1 MTRIMEENSHLL
13 EKLEHILEV
22 GLNSET
28 VSYEDAIPYYPP
40 EFHGFEVDR
49 TEACF
54 RVKC

>member
-28 VSYEDAIPYYPP
+28 LSYEDAIPYYPP
-40 EFHGFEVDR
+40 EFHGFELDR